1 MGQMQ
6 PRSSSVAET
15 KSAIRSIENKTSG
28 GKSVPDNA
36 TPDVEDKGSAKQNQK
51 KG

>member
-15 KSAIRSIENKTSG
+15 RSAIRSIENKTTG
-28 GKSVPDNA
+28 ANKKTPDSA
-36 TPDVEDKGSAKQNQK
+36 TPSVEDKGSAKQNQK
-51 KG
+51 